1 MHFCTI
7 FLFFLRKHFPFPL
20 NSKTRAGEQSVCRQV
35 VRWTNIYRGRNA
47 FQNELVHPNPNP
59 SRQSRAS
66 RRRQS
71 RVEKFAFPKFFKFV
85 KAAGQASRKRINFGF
100 TRGSFEM
107 SFQVGPNT
115 PPPLLLPASSLLL
128 TLHPR
133 GLRKIITLWRRH
145 TARSPWMR
153 RFEAEKKVE
162 TERGAREREGERG
175 MSVRWKNRN

>member
-1 MHFCTI
+1 M
-7 FLFFLRKHFPFPL
+7 
-20 NSKTRAGEQSVCRQV
+20 NSYTP
-35 VRWTNIYRGRNA
+35 T
-47 FQNELVHPNPNP
+47 LTP

-107 SFQVGPNT
+107 SFQVGPNSLSSF
-115 PPPLLLPASSLLL
+115 PPPFL
-128 TLHPR
+128 TLYPR

-145 TARSPWMR
+145 TARSPEWDASR
-153 RFEAEKKVE
+153 RRKRSRQ
-162 TERGAREREGERG
+162 RGSEREGKRG
-175 MSVRWKNRN
+175 MSVSWGERIGTKIVFSPANGEKLIPSAHPQPGAAPLWNGQLLCSSW

>member
-7 FLFFLRKHFPFPL
+7 FFSLRKHFPFPL

-47 FQNELVHPNPNP
+47 FQNELVHPNP

-100 TRGSFEM
+100 TRDSFEM

-115 PPPLLLPASSLLL
+115 PPPSLPSPSS
-128 TLHPR
+128 PYIPK
-133 GLRKIITLWRRH
+133 GFVK
-145 TARSPWMR
+145 
-153 RFEAEKKVE
+153 
-162 TERGAREREGERG
+162 
-175 MSVRWKNRN
+175 